1 MIRRYWL
8 IALVVAVVAAGG
20 ATWTHLAAAAGEKP
34 AVAAAGGGPS
44 EIVPEANPIVSVVV
58 GTSETEYEQDPFE
71 QTRLRRSTTRV
82 KSLVYV
88 RADGRVET
96 KQVQ

>member
-1 MIRRYWL
+1 MRTYL
-8 IALVVAVVAAGG
+8 LVILVAVVVAGG
-20 ATWTHLAAAAGEKP
+20 LLGWSHWASAAGEKP
-34 AVAAAGGGPS
+34 
-44 EIVPEANPIVSVVV
+44 EIGLPVTADPNPIVSVVV

-71 QTRLRRSTTRV
+71 QTRLRRSTNRV
-82 KSLVYV
+82 KSLIYV

>member
-1 MIRRYWL
+1 MRTYLLVI
-8 IALVVAVVAAGG
+8 LVVVIVAGG
-20 ATWTHLAAAAGEKP
+20 LLGWSHWASAAGEKLEIGLP
-34 AVAAAGGGPS
+34 ATAEP
-44 EIVPEANPIVSVVV
+44 NPIVSVVV

-71 QTRLRRSTTRV
+71 QTRLRRSTNRV
-82 KSLVYV
+82 KSLIYV